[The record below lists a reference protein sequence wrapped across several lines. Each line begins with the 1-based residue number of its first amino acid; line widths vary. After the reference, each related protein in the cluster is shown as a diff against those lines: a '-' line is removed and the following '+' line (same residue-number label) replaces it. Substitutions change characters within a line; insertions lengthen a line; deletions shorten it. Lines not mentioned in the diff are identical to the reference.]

1 MTILDPKVPITCLVG
16 KQVSE
21 ETERLPTVLPATEIP
36 RHSAVTVSVY
46 NYEAIPS
53 PTLVVTAAATAS
65 GTPTHHRGS
74 H

>member
-36 RHSAVTVSVY
+36 GHSAVTVSVY

-53 PTLVVTAAATAS
+53 ATLVVAAATAS
-65 GTPTHHRGS
+65 GAPTHHRGS